1 MISGNIEYSSFIR
14 FQKRLQ
20 RAEAKWDTLM
30 ESCAKELAARLLALV
45 KEETPTGDYKK
56 EVQFVTKAGKTVRF
70 TRKDG
75 KVGGTLK
82 RGWTNSQVIKSGKFY
97 RITVFNPVYYA
108 IYVEYGHRKV
118 NNTGWCPGKFML
130 TRSVSNLRE
139 DVTQVMERK
148 LQAYLGRYLYV

>member
-1 MISGNIEYSSFIR
+1 MISGNIEYSSLMK

-20 RAEAKWDTLM
+20 RTEVNWDTLM

-45 KEETPTGDYKK
+45 KEETPIGDYKK
-56 EVQFVTKAGKTVRF
+56 EVKFVTKTGEEVSF

-75 KVGGTLK
+75 KVGGTLR

-118 NNTGWCPGKFML
+118 NDTGWVEGKFML

-139 DVTQVMERK
+139 DVTQVMKRK
-148 LQAYLGRYLYV
+148 LRAYLGRYLYV